1 MWLLEYIPH
10 WIYWILLLFS
20 SIAVGTSW
28 SQQWRNYNFLMVIF
42 CVFCLSWFTS
52 QESWK
57 AELAELKQQ
66 AAVIEQQSTQA
77 NQEIQT
83 KTVIK
88 IKKVKEIE
96 YVNRDILQQ
105 VVVKELDSSCVLPKS
120 AVMLHDSA
128 SQNAVAQSARDTAGA
143 AADVK
148 ASELLDTVVVN
159 YATYYELTEKLKAW
173 QEWYR
178 TQKQIYESAK

>member
-1 MWLLEYIPH
+1 
-10 WIYWILLLFS
+10 
-20 SIAVGTSW
+20 
-28 SQQWRNYNFLMVIF
+28 MVIF
-42 CVFCLSWFTS
+42 CVFCLSWFSS

-83 KTVIK
+83 KIVTK

-128 SQNAVAQSARDTAGA
+128 SQNAVAQSARDTTGA
-143 AADVK
+143 ATDVK
-148 ASELLDTVVVN
+148 ASELLDTVVIN